1 VSSAAAALL
10 TFLGRVGAAHGR
22 RPVEPQEMSMSAIPT
37 APPVVRRA
45 AGRLRR
51 LLFKIG
57 EAVRAAHGA
66 SVPF

>member
-1 VSSAAAALL
+1 
-10 TFLGRVGAAHGR
+10 
-22 RPVEPQEMSMSAIPT
+22 MSAIPT
-37 APPVVRRA
+37 APHVVRRA

-57 EAVRAAHGA
+57 DAVRAAHGA

>member
-1 VSSAAAALL
+1 
-10 TFLGRVGAAHGR
+10 
-22 RPVEPQEMSMSAIPT
+22 MSAIPT
-37 APPVVRRA
+37 APPVVQRA

>member
-1 VSSAAAALL
+1 
-10 TFLGRVGAAHGR
+10 
-22 RPVEPQEMSMSAIPT
+22 MSGIPT
-37 APPVVRRA
+37 APPVVQRA

-57 EAVRAAHGA
+57 DAVRAAHGA